1 MSSYTITSAKR
12 VRGETAVPGDKS
24 ISHRAAMIAAIAEGS
39 SELIHYSP
47 SEDCRHTLAC
57 LRALGVRM
65 EPAGDR
71 LLLEGVGRQG
81 LRPPEVVLDAGNSG
95 TTMRLLS
102 GILAGQP
109 FESQITGDESLQR
122 RPMSRII
129 QPLRL
134 MGANI
139 TARDNNYAPLHIRG
153 GRLRAITYDLP
164 VASAQVKSCLLL
176 AGLFAEGTTRIT
188 EPAPTRDHTEIM
200 LTEFGADA
208 VVNERTVS
216 VSGQSRLHGRSYRI
230 PGDISSAAFFVAAAL
245 MLPDS
250 EVVVRD
256 VGVNP
261 TRTGFVEVLRRL
273 GASIEYQNARRQ
285 HGEPVADLIA
295 RSSQLKNGSG
305 WVIGGDLIPGLIDEL
320 PLLAVVATRIDGGLE
335 ICDAREL
342 RVKESDRIRATVENL
357 RQMGAQVEEREDGMT
372 VPGPQRLRGAPV
384 DSFGD
389 HRLAMAF
396 AIAGLMAEGETD
408 IGNREAV
415 AVSFPD
421 FFAGLEDLVD

>member
-1 MSSYTITSAKR
+1 
-12 VRGETAVPGDKS
+12 
-24 ISHRAAMIAAIAEGS
+24 
-39 SELIHYSP
+39 
-47 SEDCRHTLAC
+47 
-57 LRALGVRM
+57 
-65 EPAGDR
+65 
-71 LLLEGVGRQG
+71 
-81 LRPPEVVLDAGNSG
+81 
-95 TTMRLLS
+95 
-102 GILAGQP
+102 
-109 FESQITGDESLQR
+109 
-122 RPMSRII
+122 
-129 QPLRL
+129 
-134 MGANI
+134 
-139 TARDNNYAPLHIRG
+139 
-153 GRLRAITYDLP
+153 
-164 VASAQVKSCLLL
+164 
-176 AGLFAEGTTRIT
+176 
-188 EPAPTRDHTEIM
+188 M

-305 WVIGGDLIPGLIDEL
+305 WVIGGDLVPGLIDEL

-421 FFAGLEDLVD
+421 FFTCLEGLVE